1 MLDAASE
8 GDAAMIACFIR
19 YEIDPFQRAA
29 FQQYAAKWLDIIPRC
44 GGRVIGYFLPHE
56 GTNYEAWGLIAFE
69 SLASYESYRVR
80 LKADAKARENFA
92 YAQAQR
98 CIVREERSFLEILDA
113 SPGVSPTG

>member
-1 MLDAASE
+1 MLDAANE
-8 GDAAMIACFIR
+8 GDAALIACFIR
-19 YEIDPFQRAA
+19 YEIDPFQRVA

-69 SLASYESYRVR
+69 SLASSESYRVR
-80 LKADAKARENFA
+80 LKEDARARENFA

-113 SPGVSPTG
+113 SLGVLPAG

>member
-1 MLDAASE
+1 
-8 GDAAMIACFIR
+8 MIACFIR
-19 YEIDPFQRAA
+19 YEIDPSQRAA

-44 GGRVIGYFLPHE
+44 GGRLIGYFLPHE

-92 YAQAQR
+92 YAMAQR
-98 CIVREERSFLEILDA
+98 CIVREERSFLEILDGSLVG
-113 SPGVSPTG
+113 SPAA

>member
-19 YEIDPFQRAA
+19 YEIDPLQRAA
-29 FQQYAAKWLDIIPRC
+29 FQHYAAQWLDIIPRC

-69 SLASYESYRVR
+69 SLASYESYRTR
-80 LKADAKARENFA
+80 LKADAEARENFA
-92 YAQAQR
+92 YAQARR
-98 CIVREERSFLEILDA
+98 CIVREERSFLEILEA
-113 SPGVSPTG
+113 SPAVSPAG